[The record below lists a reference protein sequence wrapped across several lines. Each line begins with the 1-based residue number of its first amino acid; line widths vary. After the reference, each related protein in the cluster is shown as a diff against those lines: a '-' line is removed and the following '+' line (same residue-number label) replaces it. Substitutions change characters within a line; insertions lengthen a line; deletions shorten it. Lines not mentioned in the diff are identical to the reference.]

1 MYKTHVLDF
10 LGQTNLNIPLVMHAD
25 LSSETLITRELG
37 LYVFDGNC

>member
-10 LGQTNLNIPLVMHAD
+10 LGQNQFKYSTDYAD

-37 LYVFDGNC
+37 LNVADGNY